1 VTVVVYLTKRR
12 LKSTVLYVLC
22 VMHESPP
29 STLDYADG
37 DLRDVLTR
45 VTYTRLLYHTSVTSY
60 SRDLTSIPLLQTVP
74 LTIACSVLAFLRVLF
89 RVLAFDTVNL
99 LPTSP

>member
-1 VTVVVYLTKRR
+1 VAVVVYLTKRR
-12 LKSTVLYVLC
+12 VKSTAVYVLYV
-22 VMHESPP
+22 MHDSPP
-29 STLDYADG
+29 SKLAFADG
-37 DLRDVLTR
+37 NLRDVLTR
-45 VTYTRLLYHTSVTSY
+45 VTYTRLLYHTSVTSC
-60 SRDLTSIPLLQTVP
+60 SRDLTSIPLLQPVR

>member
-12 LKSTVLYVLC
+12 LKITAVYVLC

-29 STLDYADG
+29 SSSDSADG
-37 DLRDVLTR
+37 DIRDVLTR
-45 VTYTRLLYHTSVTSY
+45 VTYTQLLYHTSVTSY
-60 SRDLTSIPLLQTVP
+60 SRDLSSIPLLQPV
-74 LTIACSVLAFLRVLF
+74 LLAIVCSVLAFLRVLF

-99 LPTSP
+99 LPTP